1 MAYLG
6 LGANLGDPVQQLID
20 ARAALYNLDTSLVGR
35 CSKFYRSAPVGY
47 DAQADFVNCVV
58 ELETSATAFELLDAV
73 QAIEISLG
81 RQRVKGNQNAPR
93 TIDVDILLYAND
105 EIDTPRLTVPHP
117 RMLERLFV
125 LMPLSEFAASNPS
138 LNAYH
143 FDQVAFSNQVVQC
156 LSVD

>member
-20 ARAALYNLDTSLVGR
+20 ARTALYDLDTSLAGR
-35 CSKFYRSAPVGY
+35 CSRFYRSTPVGY
-47 DAQADFVNCVV
+47 DAQADFINCVV
-58 ELETSATAFELLDAV
+58 ELETSATAFELLDAT
-73 QAIEISLG
+73 QAIEFRLG

-105 EIDTPRLTVPHP
+105 EIDTPRLSVPHP

-125 LMPLSEFAASNPS
+125 LKPLSEFAASNPS
-138 LNAYH
+138 LKA
-143 FDQVAFSNQVVQC
+143 FCFKQSAFSNQVVQC